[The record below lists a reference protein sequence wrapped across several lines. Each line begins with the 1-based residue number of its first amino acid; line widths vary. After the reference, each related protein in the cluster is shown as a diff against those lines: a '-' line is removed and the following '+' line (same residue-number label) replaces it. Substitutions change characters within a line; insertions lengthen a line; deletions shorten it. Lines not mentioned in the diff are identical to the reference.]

1 MTQRNPTQFVK
12 MCPKCNKEQYYKNIG
27 SLLHALRK
35 NAQCKKCLYSD
46 KSYLEKLSKSNVG
59 QLDEMEEIINAGSAI
74 GINF

>member
-35 NAQCKKCLYSD
+35 NAQCKK
-46 KSYLEKLSKSNVG
+46 
-59 QLDEMEEIINAGSAI
+59 MFI
-74 GINF
+74 F